1 MVARH
6 KIPSAGSLRSLDFAK
21 SGRRLCTNSS
31 DRTLRQFNLPTYPPP
46 NADREYIEQELEPTH
61 RFNDP
66 INRTAW
72 HAMSYSPDG
81 EWLAGGAADAAMHKI
96 YIWDIQNDGQFA
108 TALDGGREPL
118 IHVHWHPLKSSI
130 ASTTNQGNILIWHSP
145 NPERWG
151 AFAGGF
157 EEVDENVEYEERE
170 DEFDIV
176 SVYLTIVSIRCVDN
190 NSRWVGT
197 FDRKTKARY
206 WRER

>member
-1 MVARH
+1 
-6 KIPSAGSLRSLDFAK
+6 
-21 SGRRLCTNSS
+21 
-31 DRTLRQFNLPTYPPP
+31 
-46 NADREYIEQELEPTH
+46 
-61 RFNDP
+61 
-66 INRTAW
+66 
-72 HAMSYSPDG
+72 MSYSPDG

-118 IHVHWHPLKSSI
+118 IHVHWHPSKSSI

-176 SVYLTIVSIRCVDN
+176 SFSLTIISVRRVSGC
-190 NSRWVGT
+190 
-197 FDRKTKARY
+197 
-206 WRER
+206 